1 MNLNGQLLGFHLM
14 RTKMAMNIIK
24 VGSDEGVRI
33 SEGLLYQIFLLLLRL
48 INWTNCLA
56 M

>member
-33 SEGLLYQIFLLLLRL
+33 SECLLYQIFV
-48 INWTNCLA
+48 IAPVNWTNCLA